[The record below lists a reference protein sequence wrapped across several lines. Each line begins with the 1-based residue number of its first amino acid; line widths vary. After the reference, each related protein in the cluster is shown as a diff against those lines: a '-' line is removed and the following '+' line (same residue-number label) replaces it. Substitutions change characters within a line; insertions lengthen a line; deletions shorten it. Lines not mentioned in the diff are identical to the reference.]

1 MSISPILNSGMIQR
15 TDDVGVLKLQQEQR
29 PVAEQ
34 QNAQLQMTRK
44 ADEFSHQVVTP
55 ADSNKTDTH
64 ADAREE
70 GKNKY
75 FFQSTRK
82 KVFTKAALSLS
93 LTKNTAYVKIIWN
106 FFILSTSI

>member
-1 MSISPILNSGMIQR
+1 MAISPILNSGMIQR
-15 TDDVGVLKLQQEQR
+15 TDDIGALRLQQEQR
-29 PVAEQ
+29 PMVEQ
-34 QNAQLQMTRK
+34 QSAQTQMTKK

-75 FFQSTRK
+75 FSQK
-82 KVFTKAALSLS
+82 KKDKQEMNKEDRV
-93 LTKNTAYVKIIWN
+93 VKKYSSGR
-106 FFILSTSI
+106 FDMKV

>member
-1 MSISPILNSGMIQR
+1 MAITPILNSGMIQR

-34 QNAQLQMTRK
+34 QNAQVQMTRK
-44 ADEFSHQVVTP
+44 ADEFRHQVVTP
-55 ADSNKTDTH
+55 SDSSKADTH

-75 FFQSTRK
+75 FLQRK
-82 KVFTKAALSLS
+82 DKKQQKEVQEDRVVRKYTSGSFDMKV
-93 LTKNTAYVKIIWN
+93 
-106 FFILSTSI
+106 